1 MKICPLKNI
10 AGGEILAKAIYTDD
24 YTELL
29 AKGVVLKK
37 EYIPRLQ
44 ELGIKDIYIEET
56 DLEREKSE
64 ILVKEVREDIKNKV
78 QSILEKYTY
87 QQNKELMELCTAAD
101 NIIENVLNEGMV
113 AEKVYDIKERSA
125 DIYEH
130 SISVCSFATLLGL
143 KLGIKQNKIRDMAVA
158 SLLHDLGLR
167 YLPFDYK
174 NKNMTD
180 MSEMEQI
187 EYKKHTI
194 YGYSSVASE
203 DWISKASKN
212 IILHHHEILDGT
224 GYPLHL
230 KTISQECRIVTV
242 CDIFDEMICGI
253 GCKRA
258 KVYEAVELL
267 KLYAGTKLDIEIVK
281 LFLKFIAVYPVG
293 TMVVTNEG
301 ETATV
306 VRQNKN
312 FPERPVI
319 KILKDG
325 NGNEISN
332 EVIKDLMENHKIFIE
347 QVLN

>member
-1 MKICPLKNI
+1 MKICQIDNI
-10 AGGEILAKAIYTDD
+10 HCGEILAKAIYTED

-29 AKGVVLKK
+29 AKGVTLKE
-37 EYIPRLQ
+37 EYIQRLQ
-44 ELGIKDIYIEET
+44 ELGIKEVYIEESE
-56 DLEREKSE
+56 LEKEKTE

-78 QSILEKYTY
+78 QGILEKYTY
-87 QQNKELMELCTAAD
+87 QQNKELMELCDAAD
-101 NIIENVLNEGMV
+101 DIIENVLNEGMI

-130 SISVCSFATLLGL
+130 SISVCSFSTLLGL
-143 KLGIKQNKIRDMAVA
+143 KLGVKQNKIKDMAVA
-158 SLLHDLGLR
+158 SLLHDLGFR

-180 MSEMEQI
+180 MSEIEQI

-203 DWISKASKN
+203 SWISKASKN
-212 IILHHHEILDGT
+212 IILHHHELLDGT

-230 KTISQECRIVTV
+230 KTLSQECRIVTV

-267 KLYAGTKLDIEIVK
+267 KLYAGTKLDLEIVK

-293 TMVVTNEG
+293 TIVMTNEG
-301 ETATV
+301 ETASV

-312 FPERPVI
+312 FPERPVLKII
-319 KILKDG
+319 KDS
-325 NGNEISN
+325 NGKNVSG
-332 EVIKDLMENHKIFIE
+332 EVIKDLMEDHKIFID